1 MKLGV
6 PSRRGR
12 SRHGQCPAG
21 LDPYEI
27 ALSQAARRLGLRLR
41 KARSIGG
48 VDSYEVVEDGVTVAG
63 PMEIDTVAEWLFWE
77 ETAIPYDHSHFTLH

>member
-1 MKLGV
+1 
-6 PSRRGR
+6 
-12 SRHGQCPAG
+12 
-21 LDPYEI
+21 
-27 ALSQAARRLGLRLR
+27 LRLR